1 MPETKDAKP
10 ILVTGGAGYIG
21 SHACKALAE
30 AGYLP
35 VTYDN
40 LDRGHEWAVKWGPL
54 ELGNVRDA
62 QRLAQA
68 FDRYKPSAVLHF
80 AGFTYVGESV
90 LQPDLYYENNV
101 AGTLTL
107 LGAMKK
113 AGIGRLVFSSSAAVY
128 GVPRYMPLDE
138 DHPLDPISPYGR
150 SKLFIERVLED
161 YSRFSGLRS
170 ISLRYFNAAGADLEC
185 ETGEAHDPET
195 HLIPLAL
202 AAVREPARG
211 LTLFGDDYD
220 TRDGTCVR
228 DYIHVTDLAAAHVLA
243 LKALESGAQTGAYN
257 LGVGEGHSVR
267 EVLDAVER
275 VTGKAPLTDIGPRR
289 EGDPPTLISTS
300 HRAEEILGW
309 IPRHSD
315 LDTMVSTA
323 WRWMNRHSAGA

>member
-1 MPETKDAKP
+1 MPDASAQP

-40 LDRGHEWAVKWGPL
+40 LERGHEWAVKWGPL
-54 ELGNVRDA
+54 ELGNIRDA

-68 FDRYKPSAVLHF
+68 FDHYKPVAVLHF

-107 LGAMKK
+107 LGAMKR
-113 AGIGRLVFSSSAAVY
+113 AGIGRLIFSSSAAVY

-138 DHPLDPISPYGR
+138 NHPLEPINPYGR
-150 SKLFIERVLED
+150 TKLFIERALQD
-161 YSRFSGLRS
+161 YARGFGLQS

-202 AAVREPARG
+202 AAARDPACP

-228 DYIHVTDLAAAHVLA
+228 DYIHVTDLAQAHVLA
-243 LKALESGAQTGAYN
+243 LKALEAGAQTAAYN
-257 LGVGEGHSVR
+257 LGVGEGYSVR

-275 VTGKAPLTDIGPRR
+275 VTGKAPASEMGPRR
-289 EGDPPTLISTS
+289 EGDPPTLISS
-300 HRAEEILGW
+300 CRRAEEILGW
-309 IPRHSD
+309 TPRQSD
-315 LDTMVSTA
+315 LDTIVSTA
-323 WRWMNRHSAGA
+323 WRWMNKHNAGS

>member
-1 MPETKDAKP
+1 MPDASAQP

-40 LDRGHEWAVKWGPL
+40 LERGHEWAVKWGPL
-54 ELGNVRDA
+54 ELGNIRDA

-68 FDRYKPSAVLHF
+68 FDHYKPVAVLHF

-107 LGAMKK
+107 LGAMKR
-113 AGIGRLVFSSSAAVY
+113 AGIGRLIFSSSAAVY

-138 DHPLDPISPYGR
+138 NHPLEPINPYGR
-150 SKLFIERVLED
+150 TKLFIERALQD
-161 YSRFSGLRS
+161 YARGFGLQS
-170 ISLRYFNAAGADLEC
+170 ISLRYFNAAGADAEG

-202 AAVREPARG
+202 AAARDPACP

-228 DYIHVTDLAAAHVLA
+228 DYIHVTDLAQAHVLA
-243 LKALESGAQTGAYN
+243 LKALEAGAQTAAYN
-257 LGVGEGHSVR
+257 LGVGEGYSVR

-275 VTGKAPLTDIGPRR
+275 VTGKAPASEMGPRR
-289 EGDPPTLISTS
+289 EGDPPTLISS
-300 HRAEEILGW
+300 CRRAEEILGW
-309 IPRHSD
+309 TPRQSD
-315 LDTMVSTA
+315 LDTIVSTA
-323 WRWMNRHSAGA
+323 WRWMNKHNAGS